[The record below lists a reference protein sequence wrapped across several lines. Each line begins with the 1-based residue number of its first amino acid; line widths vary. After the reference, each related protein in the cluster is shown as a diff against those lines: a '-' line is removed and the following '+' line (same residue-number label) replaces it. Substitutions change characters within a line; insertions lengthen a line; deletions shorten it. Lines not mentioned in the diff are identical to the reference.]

1 MDDIGFHLVFPPDF
15 PLHDLQKISR
25 RLAKADI
32 CVPGYLPPEVG
43 LYDIRGYFYE
53 SHSSGV
59 QVILL
64 PDRNI
69 ASRFAQLAQGKVI
82 PNEAQRKGS
91 AALLAFAQCLD
102 ILIEPGIA
110 FHELAHQQG
119 NEAAQDELGWF
130 RAADNSRPHDVMD
143 VALGRKNKLSE
154 RYHPA
159 KTEHR
164 NLAAPLHRWNRN
176 YIIGLKILELEQNL
190 VKPIDRVLS
199 LLRWMEEDFIFA
211 GPAALLASV
220 YFAPRSPPKGGVFK
234 GKNSPDRERAIAGAR
249 NQAWDLTQLSD
260 FVRLVRELED
270 GKTRYLFASF
280 DEHLRLM
287 AKLLFGFTET
297 DVGGDALLGAL
308 SLWWPLTEAK
318 LIVAAIDGHINRV
331 QSPEWSA
338 KEEPFPDFISTMIA
352 QGEQRVRDS
361 APR

>member
-1 MDDIGFHLVFPPDF
+1 MDDMEFHMALPQDF
-15 PLHDLQKISR
+15 PLRDLIKISK

-32 CVPGYLPPEVG
+32 CVPGFIPPEAG
-43 LYDIRGYFYE
+43 LFDIGGYLYE
-53 SHSSGV
+53 SHV
-59 QVILL
+59 NDAQVILL

-82 PNEAQRKGS
+82 PHEAQRKDTAS
-91 AALLAFAQCLD
+91 LLAFAQCLD
-102 ILIEPGIA
+102 VTFEPGIA

-119 NEAAQDELGWF
+119 NEAAQAELAWF
-130 RAADNSRPHDVMD
+130 RAADNSLLHDVID
-143 VALGRKNKLSE
+143 VAMGRKNKLSD

-159 KTEHR
+159 EIEPR

-176 YIIGLKILELEQNL
+176 YIMGLKMLELEQS
-190 VKPIDRVLS
+190 VDKPLDRALG
-199 LLRWMEEDFIFA
+199 LLRWMEEDFMFG

-260 FVRLVRELED
+260 FVRRVQERD
-270 GKTRYLFASF
+270 DDKKSYLFASF

-287 AKLLFGFTET
+287 AKLLFGFTENAN
-297 DVGGDALLGAL
+297 DADALLTAL
-308 SLWWPLTEAK
+308 SRWWPHGEAK
-318 LIVAAIDGHINRV
+318 LIVDAIYRHIDRI

-338 KEEPFPDFISTMIA
+338 KKAPYPDFINSMIA